1 MLAAFFACVVVAV
14 LFVRATCPG
23 PVVYLRSAEVAD
35 ALARRGI
42 TPEMTEQ
49 ALKQGLDLASFFTAA
64 SLRGAFAEEGGRVT
78 DAKSFAEKRLS
89 LDGRETTDCI
99 RDDGEMSNAAF
110 GKFSVARIS
119 TLACR
124 STEAIRYA
132 WVMWRY
138 EAVIRLHPVR

>member
-1 MLAAFFACVVVAV
+1 MKRSDFCIRSARQRVFVRLLAAFFACVVVAV

-35 ALARRGI
+35 ASARRGI

-89 LDGRETTDCI
+89 LDGRGDY
-99 RDDGEMSNAAF
+99 G
-110 GKFSVARIS
+110 
-119 TLACR
+119 
-124 STEAIRYA
+124 
-132 WVMWRY
+132 
-138 EAVIRLHPVR
+138 